1 MHESPYL
8 SEGLG
13 GIRELSTSA
22 SLKAAKLQQPAP
34 FLGEGE
40 ASEVIPAASPA
51 AFPVSEGVWAAGRR
65 WHAPGE
71 GRLWDRGELTCVRA

>member
-22 SLKAAKLQQPAP
+22 SLKAAKLQQPAS

-40 ASEVIPAASPA
+40 ASEAIPAASP
-51 AFPVSEGVWAAGRR
+51 VLEGVWAAGRR
-65 WHAPGE
+65 WHIPGG

>member
-22 SLKAAKLQQPAP
+22 SLKAAKLQQPAS
-34 FLGEGE
+34 FLGEG
-40 ASEVIPAASPA
+40 
-51 AFPVSEGVWAAGRR
+51 
-65 WHAPGE
+65 
-71 GRLWDRGELTCVRA
+71 